1 MAPEGTR
8 RRKMSEPDSP
18 NLLPFKKGAFH
29 LAKLAQVEIVPIT
42 ITGSYRIGGKNP
54 IRPRPGCIYLK
65 VCDPIPLSVI
75 NSKSVDELIAFS
87 RERFESEAVH
97 KTDAEIYDNSYKG
110 WGYFIGYLCY
120 TFFWFW
126 VFFM

>member
-8 RRKMSEPDSP
+8 RRKNSDPSKP
-18 NLLPFKKGAFH
+18 NLQPFKKGAFH

-65 VCDPIPLSVI
+65 VCDPIALSVI
-75 NSKSVDELIAFS
+75 NEKSVDELIEFCT
-87 RERFESEAVH
+87 ERFKNEAVP
-97 KTDAEIYDNSYKG
+97 KTDEEIFGRSYKG
-110 WGYFIGYLCY
+110 WGYFMIYVVYNLLWIWLI
-120 TFFWFW
+120 WF
-126 VFFM
+126 